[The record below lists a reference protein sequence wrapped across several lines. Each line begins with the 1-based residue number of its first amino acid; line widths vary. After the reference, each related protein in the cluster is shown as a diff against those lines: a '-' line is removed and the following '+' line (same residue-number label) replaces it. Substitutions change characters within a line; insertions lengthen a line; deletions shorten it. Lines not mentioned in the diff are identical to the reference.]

1 MGITMTLEFEEIVTR
16 KDLGPEQDGNCP
28 VGLSMKPEQ
37 FSFTLSTTST
47 LPGLLWSHTKDSVR
61 DGETVKVLRDS
72 ICT

>member
-37 FSFTLSTTST
+37 FSFTLSAIFQDFHGPT
-47 LPGLLWSHTKDSVR
+47 LKTLLEMER
-61 DGETVKVLRDS
+61 R
-72 ICT
+72 